1 MEFVLALLA
10 LIWFS
15 FLLLVL
21 AVLGLGWL
29 LNRGRR
35 GSAGGVMAA
44 ELLELLERLEA
55 RLERLEGLDKTERLE
70 RLDQTE
76 QLQLL
81 GLEARQRPETG
92 AGSAGV
98 GPPRLPPLALP
109 KPSAPL
115 PPSEPPAQGRSL
127 ARRLERG
134 IENWTGRLGAAAV
147 VAGVTFLLLH
157 SAYRLEPAQRFLL
170 TLLAAAALAGLSLWL
185 ARRPS
190 WRELSEWI
198 RSAAGAIVLLA
209 CAAAGG
215 LPGLGLQ
222 WIDQPLP
229 ALAILLLGIGL
240 NLLLAWRSRRQA
252 LAAAHLVFS
261 LVPLAIVPPRRWPW
275 P

>member
-1 MEFVLALLA
+1 MEFLLALLA
-10 LIWFS
+10 LIGLTV
-15 FLLLVL
+15 LLLGL

-29 LNRGRR
+29 LNRSRQ
-35 GSAGGVMAA
+35 GSASGAIA
-44 ELLELLERLEA
+44 QELLQRLDRLEA
-55 RLERLEGLDKTERLE
+55 RLERLE
-70 RLDQTE
+70 
-76 QLQLL
+76 
-81 GLEARQRPETG
+81 ARQAPE
-92 AGSAGV
+92 AGIVSAGV
-98 GPPRLPPLALP
+98 RPPRVPSRPAGQPLRQKVMAPAPPLA
-109 KPSAPL
+109 S
-115 PPSEPPAQGRSL
+115 PPAGAPPQNQ
-127 ARRLERG
+127 AFAKRLEQS
-134 IENWTGRLGAAAV
+134 IENWTGRLGAAAM

-190 WRELSEWI
+190 WRELSDWI
-198 RSAAGAIVLLA
+198 RSAAGAIALLA

-252 LAAAHLVFS
+252 LAAAHLVLS
-261 LVPLAIVPPRRWPW
+261 LVPLAIVPDRKSVV
-275 P
+275 